1 MIISKGLSAK
11 IANITNAE
19 DLDQWIKDAEK
30 EIKGSCWLPV
40 GGIDNNA
47 HVCEVSTD
55 AGLALIEII
64 TNGIDALLDMMAEI
78 LGQTAKSPHEAATK
92 WFDIPSEGP
101 GFMKKAD
108 RIKVARLI
116 DASMWDSGIAD
127 SPTVVVTDKGIGVH
141 PDQFKQT
148 ILSIGGSTKIGKMH
162 QMGMYNAGGKASY
175 KFASRTV
182 IISRRKPSLLGKKM
196 EDEVGL
202 AIVKYDEQ
210 PGCKIGHYTYMTDR
224 NGDIVRLN
232 LPNFNHGT
240 QVRLVE
246 YRMKNYSGRINH
258 PAKSLWQ
265 LCHSSLVN
273 PALPVTIT
281 ENRLKHLKLK
291 KADRRTVSGLMHQL
305 SLPDVTAYSE
315 KRSISLGKEGKIL
328 LNYYVLA
335 DDATDQYYV
344 KAEQG
349 ITISLNGQR
358 QIIKDRR
365 WFKDKLGL
373 YFLFKKL
380 IVLVDGTG
388 LTQDARRQV
397 FASTREG
404 GVDSSETTERIMK
417 IIEEELKSDE
427 MLYALEEEA
436 NQKTKQSAT
445 ESANNKVKERLS
457 SQISAYLSGIGGV
470 RTSGCGGNS
479 SGSNKKRN
487 IDDSHLPLVPTMIK
501 IENSP
506 LEVCPGKNASLKI
519 SLDAKNGYLPDDS
532 REIKVVFAGKSAE
545 IISTGTLLGGQMR
558 LTLKCNDAAAAGSY
572 NFTAILT
579 DANLGLLLSDNG
591 ILDVVLPA
599 EKKPSNKSEKGG
611 CGGDFDISINW
622 HSEENWP
629 VMEWDANSVGA
640 CRIYRDDPKDN
651 NAITKLE
658 FDLNKDYGSYQK
670 IIGAKRLTEKT
681 TKEFNERYQMPIC
694 LGLFHIAMEKEG
706 VAPEDY
712 VKREQNRMAQVLL
725 AGMEPDLRISMEMDL
740 DSAPEMTKNKKAI
753 PKPMREDS
761 NATPQR
767 GRLPSRLEDM
777 MQAEMEAA
785 SEYRK
790 NKKTVPPCLM
800 D

>member
-1 MIISKGLSAK
+1 MIISKGLSLKLAG
-11 IANITNAE
+11 ITNAE
-19 DLDQWIKDAEK
+19 SLDQWIKDAEK
-30 EIKGSCWLPV
+30 EIKGVRWLPV

-55 AGLALIEII
+55 AGLALIERI
-64 TNGIDALLDMMAEI
+64 TNGIDALLEMMAESM
-78 LGQTAKSPHEAATK
+78 GQTAKSPHEAASK
-92 WFDIPSEGP
+92 WFGIPPEGP
-101 GFMKKAD
+101 GSMTNAD
-108 RIKVARLI
+108 RIKIAGLI
-116 DASMWDSGIAD
+116 DTCMWDSGIAD
-127 SPTVVVTDKGIGVH
+127 NPTVVVTDKGIGVH

-162 QMGMYNAGGKASY
+162 LMGMYNAGGSASY

-182 IISRRKPSLLGKKM
+182 IISRRKPDLLDGKM
-196 EDEVGL
+196 QDEVGL

-224 NGDIVRLN
+224 DGDIVRLD

-240 QVRLVE
+240 QVRLLE
-246 YRMKNYSGRINH
+246 YKMKNYSGRINY

-281 ENRLKHLKLK
+281 ENRLKQFKLK
-291 KADRRTVSGLMHQL
+291 KADHRTVSGLMHQL
-305 SLPDVTAYSE
+305 SLPDVAAYFD
-315 KRSISLGKEGKIL
+315 KRIISLGKEGQIL
-328 LNYYVLA
+328 LSYYVLA
-335 DDATDQYYV
+335 DGATDQYYV

-380 IVLVDGTG
+380 VVLVDGTG

-397 FASTREG
+397 FASTRES

-417 IIEEELKSDE
+417 IIQEELKSDE

-436 NQKTKQSAT
+436 NQKTKDSAT

-457 SQISAYLSGIGGV
+457 SQISAYLAGIGGV
-470 RTSGCGGNS
+470 RTGGCGGNS
-479 SGSNKKRN
+479 RGGKKKRN

-519 SLDAKNGYLPDDS
+519 SVDAKNGYLPDDN
-532 REIKVVFAGKSAE
+532 RELKVVFAGKSAE

-558 LTLKCNDAAAAGSY
+558 LTLKCNEVAATGSY
-572 NFTAILT
+572 NFTAIMT
-579 DANLGLLLSDNG
+579 DANIGLLLSDNG
-591 ILDVVLPA
+591 ILEVVPTS
-599 EKKPSNKSEKGG
+599 EKKPSKKSEKGG
-611 CGGDFDISINW
+611 DCGGDFDISINW
-622 HSEENWP
+622 HSKENWP
-629 VMEWDANSVGA
+629 DMEWDVNSVGA
-640 CRIYRDDPKDN
+640 CRIYRDDPKDY
-651 NAITKLE
+651 NAITRLE

-670 IIGAKRLTEKT
+670 VIGAKRLNEKT

-706 VAPEDY
+706 AAPEDY

-740 DSAPEMTKNKKAI
+740 DSAPEMKENKKAI
-753 PKPMREDS
+753 PKPMREES
-761 NATPQR
+761 NATSPR
-767 GRLPSRLEDM
+767 GQLPSRLENM
-777 MQAEMEAA
+777 MQAEMKAA
-785 SEYRK
+785 SEYRN
-790 NKKTVPPCLM
+790 NKKNSHV
-800 D
+800 